1 LARRTIAFAAW
12 ALCLL
17 ATAAPLPAVAA
28 PPRAVQVRG
37 PLDKSLRGEIEQA
50 IGRLAAAPK
59 SRIEARRRA
68 NEAGE
73 TAIAVLRSEGY
84 YDYKVEPDIGE
95 GDTPQPFI
103 TVTPGPRTK
112 IAAATI
118 QWIGDAPAPD
128 AQKKAET
135 AMKLPVGQPGRASD
149 VLAAEGRIVAALHE
163 QGYADAA
170 AQPREVVVDHA
181 DASMQPT
188 FKIASGH
195 LVRLGAIKV
204 ETSGRTHPGWVTA
217 LAPWRAGQ
225 AYRPTY
231 VAELERRLRDTGVY
245 DEVTVSLAPAA
256 ETQDG
261 ERPVVVS
268 LADRPKGAL
277 ELGASYATSEGV
289 GVDSRWLLYNLF
301 GRADT
306 LTNTFRIADIDSRL
320 QTELALPDWRKTDQ
334 TLTLTAA
341 LYRDNTPAYDT
352 DGVIVS
358 ADQIRRWGKL
368 SFFTLGVSVDTT
380 NTTDKEAA
388 NFISLNHQ
396 RMLVTP
402 GLLAGFEVD
411 HSNDPLNPTS
421 GWRVDAQVE
430 PKFSFGD
437 GSIAYVKASGQASA
451 YMPLNADASTVIAA
465 RFKLGTILGGNIPL
479 IPAQERLY
487 AGGGGS
493 VRGFGYQEVGP
504 RYADNT
510 PEGGLSLVEGSVE
523 VRQKITERWG
533 VVAFVDAGTVATQVT
548 PDFRE
553 PEVGAGVGV
562 RYDLGFGPI
571 RLDVAMP
578 VTRRSGDAPVQL
590 YISIGQSF

>member
-1 LARRTIAFAAW
+1 MAAPG
-12 ALCLL
+12 AY
-17 ATAAPLPAVAA
+17 AAPL
-28 PPRAVQVRG
+28 RAVQVRG
-37 PLDKSLRGEIEQA
+37 SLDKALRSEIEQA

-59 SRIEARRRA
+59 SRLEARRRA
-68 NEAGE
+68 NEASE

-84 YDYKVEPDIGE
+84 YDYKVEPDIGD

-103 TVTPGPRTK
+103 TVTLGPRTK
-112 IAAATI
+112 VAAPTI
-118 QWIGDAPAPD
+118 QWIGDPPSSD
-128 AQKKAET
+128 AQKAAQG
-135 AMKLPVGQPGRASD
+135 AMKLPVGRPGRASD
-149 VLAAEGRIVAALHE
+149 VIAAEGRIVAALHE
-163 QGYADAA
+163 HGYADAEA
-170 AQPREVVVDHA
+170 KPREVVVDHA
-181 DASMQPT
+181 DGSLQPT
-188 FKIASGH
+188 FKIASGP
-195 LVRLGAIKV
+195 LVRLGAVKV
-204 ETSGRTHPGWVTA
+204 ETTGRTHPSWVTA

-225 AYRPTY
+225 VYRPTY

-245 DEVTVSLAPAA
+245 DEVTVALAPASEA
-256 ETQDG
+256 VDG

-268 LADRPKGAL
+268 VADRPKGAL
-277 ELGASYATSEGV
+277 ELGASYATSEGI
-289 GVDSRWLLYNLF
+289 GVDSRWILYNLL

-306 LTNTFRIADIDSRL
+306 LTNTFRVADIDSRL
-320 QTELALPDWRKTDQ
+320 QTELALPDWRRQDQ

-352 DGVIVS
+352 DGAIVS
-358 ADQIRRWGKL
+358 ADQIRRWGKI
-368 SFFTLGVSVDTT
+368 SFFTLGVSVDATD
-380 NTTDKEAA
+380 TTDKEAV

-396 RMLVTP
+396 RELVTP

-421 GWRVDAQVE
+421 GWRVNAQVE
-430 PKFSFGD
+430 PKFALGD

-451 YMPLNADASTVIAA
+451 YLPLNADAKTVIAA
-465 RFKLGTILGGNIPL
+465 RFKIGTILGGDIPL
-479 IPAQERLY
+479 IPAQERFY

-510 PEGGLSLVEGSVE
+510 PEGGLSLVESSLE
-523 VRQKITERWG
+523 IRQKITDRWG
-533 VVAFVDAGTVATQVT
+533 VVGFIDAGTVATQVT

-571 RLDVAMP
+571 RLDIATP
-578 VTRRSGDAPVQL
+578 VTRRAGDAPVQL